1 MDMYGVET
9 NRYNASLLVLIIV
22 RVITYYYIGRLNEKK
37 NCIYKLRVIS

>member
-22 RVITYYYIGRLNEKK
+22 RVITYYCIGRLNEKK
-37 NCIYKLRVIS
+37 KIVFIN